1 MMTTTAPVTTTAT
14 TSEEDALA
22 VATLRHLAV
31 DMVEAAGSGH
41 PGLPLGAAPLAWTLW
56 SRHLRH
62 DPSRPDWA
70 DRDRFVLSA
79 GHGSA
84 LLYAL
89 LHVTGYDL
97 PMAELQRFRQLGS
110 LTPGHPEVGH
120 TPGVE
125 TTTGP
130 LGQGLA
136 TAVGMAVAERMA
148 AARYPGLVD
157 HRTFVLVGDGC
168 LMEGISHEAASLA
181 GTLGLGKLVVLFD
194 DNDVTIDGPASDTCR
209 DDQTARFAAHGW
221 HTRRVADGEDL
232 DAVDAAIT
240 AALDDP
246 RPSLIAVRT
255 VIGRGAP
262 GIEGTSTAHGAPL
275 GNDVVA
281 AMNAA
286 EGWEH
291 PPFTVPDDVRE
302 AAARLAAAG
311 RAERE
316 TWEERLAAIAE
327 TDPAT
332 HSEWTRTQAGELPD
346 LGEVL
351 RDVDVRPGAATR
363 QSSAAVLKRLVA
375 AVPELVGGSSDL
387 AGSTGTDTGRAD
399 VTAED
404 ASGANLRF
412 GVRELGM
419 AATMNG
425 IALHGGFRPFGSTFL
440 VFSDYLRP
448 ALRLSALMRVPV
460 TYVLTHDSVAVG
472 EDGPTHQPVEHVE
485 ALRVIPGLQVLRPAD
500 GLETATAWRMA
511 LERTDGPTAI
521 VLTRQAVPEL
531 PARDR
536 DVEMLRATGS
546 RVIRAADD
554 PDVTLLASGSEVAVA
569 AAAAERLAGEDV
581 AAEVVSVLDRHRW
594 VASGGPASRRG
605 RVTVTVEAGVTS
617 GWAAFATPRGALGID
632 GFGASGKG
640 GEVMD
645 HFGMTPAAVADTARR
660 LLRSADHEVG

>member
-1 MMTTTAPVTTTAT
+1 MTTTAPRPTTTT
-14 TSEEDALA
+14 TPEEDALA

-31 DMVEAAGSGH
+31 DMVEAANSGH
-41 PGLPLGAAPLAWTLW
+41 PGLPLGAAPMAWTLW

-62 DPSRPDWA
+62 DPTRPDWA

-84 LLYAL
+84 LVYAL

-97 PMAELQRFRQLGS
+97 PMSELERFRQLGS

-120 TPGVE
+120 TAGVE

-148 AARYPGLVD
+148 AARHPGLVD

-194 DNDVTIDGPASDTCR
+194 DNDITIDGSASSSCR
-209 DDQTARFAAHGW
+209 DDQLARFAAHGW
-221 HTRRVADGEDL
+221 HTQRVEDGEDI

-240 AALDDP
+240 AATEDP
-246 RPSLIAVRT
+246 RPSFIAVRT

-262 GIEGTSTAHGAPL
+262 GVEGTSKAHGAPL
-275 GNDVVA
+275 GAEVVA

-291 PPFTVPDDVRE
+291 PPFTVPDAVVE
-302 AAARLAAAG
+302 TAARLAADG
-311 RAERE
+311 REAREEWEARLADLAER
-316 TWEERLAAIAE
+316 
-327 TDPAT
+327 DPAA
-332 HSEWTRTQAGELPD
+332 HAEWTRTQAGELPD
-346 LGEVL
+346 LAEVL

-363 QSSAAVLKRLVA
+363 QSSQAVLGALVA
-375 AVPELVGGSSDL
+375 AVPELVGGSADL
-387 AGSTGTDTGRAD
+387 AGSTGTHTGRAD
-399 VTAED
+399 VTADD

-419 AATMNG
+419 AAAMNG

-448 ALRLSALMRVPV
+448 ALRLSALMRQPV

-485 ALRVIPGLQVLRPAD
+485 ALRVVPGLQVLRPAD

-511 LERTDGPTAI
+511 LERTDGPTAL
-521 VLTRQAVPEL
+521 VLTRQSVPEL
-531 PARDR
+531 PSTDG
-536 DVEMLRATGS
+536 DVDALRENGS
-546 RVIRAADD
+546 RVVREADD
-554 PDVTLLASGSEVAVA
+554 AEVTILATGSEVAVA
-569 AAAAERLAGEDV
+569 LAAADRLAEDGV
-581 AAEVVSVLDRHRW
+581 AAEVVSVLDRGRW
-594 VASGGPASRRG
+594 VATGGPARTRG
-605 RVTVTVEAGVTS
+605 RVTVTVEAGTTS
-617 GWAAFATPRGALGID
+617 GWAAFATPGGTVGID
-632 GFGASGKG
+632 EFGASGKG
-640 GEVMD
+640 GQVME
-645 HFGMTPAAVADTARR
+645 HFGITPGVVAETALRLVRR
-660 LLRSADHEVG
+660 DG